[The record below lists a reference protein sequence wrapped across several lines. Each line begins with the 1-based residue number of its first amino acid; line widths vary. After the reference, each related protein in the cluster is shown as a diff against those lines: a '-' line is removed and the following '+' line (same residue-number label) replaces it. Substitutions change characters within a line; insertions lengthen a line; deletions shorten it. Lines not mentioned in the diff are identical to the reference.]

1 MEGRKLRLGAEEIT
15 VQVQPAE
22 KRLLV
27 PLTVSE
33 HLQKG

>member
-1 MEGRKLRLGAEEIT
+1 MEVRKLRLGAEEIT
-15 VQVQPAE
+15 VQVQSDE

-27 PLTVSE
+27 PVTRSE